1 MVDVVGCLIQLVSL
15 VISLSVSVSLVVC
28 DGLSRRADGSG
39 GGGGG
44 RVRVY
49 KTDFVGNCA
58 FVHYYGN
65 IYYLTIIQNPPWG
78 R

>member
-15 VISLSVSVSLVVC
+15 VISLSVSVSLAVC
-28 DGLSRRADGSG
+28 DGLSRRAD

-65 IYYLTIIQNPPWG
+65 IYYLTIIQNPLWG

>member
-39 GGGGG
+39 GGGG

-65 IYYLTIIQNPPWG
+65 IYYFTIIQNPPWG